1 MKIFLQ
7 TLLSVCILLSVVAAH
22 KMPSRRLL
30 APPPALVKAK
40 EADTEP
46 KSVTKSSQVKQKLPK
61 ALAAPKP
68 KGPLAPPVLV
78 KAKESDTEPKSVT
91 KSSQVKQKLPKALA
105 APKPKGPL
113 APPVLVKAKEADT
126 EPKSVTKSSQV
137 KQKLPKALAA
147 NSKGPEGKTTKAKR
161 E

>member
-22 KMPSRRLL
+22 KMPTRRLL

-46 KSVTKSSQVKQKLPK
+46 KSVKKSSQVKQILPK
-61 ALAAPKP
+61 ALTAPKP
-68 KGPLAPPVLV
+68 KGPLAPP
-78 KAKESDTEPKSVT
+78 A
-91 KSSQVKQKLPKALA
+91 
-105 APKPKGPL
+105 
-113 APPVLVKAKEADT
+113 LVKAKEADA
-126 EPKSVTKSSQV
+126 EPKSVKKSSQV
-137 KQKLPKALAA
+137 KQTLPKALAA
-147 NSKGPEGKTTKAKR
+147 KAKGPKGKTPKAKR